1 MWVSVSLDMGGYRAW
16 QAATE
21 ELEAGWAAERT
32 SGVRRNNVRPTH
44 RRIASMD
51 ITPFDLRCP
60 QAPRFKQQK
69 QQQTA
74 EPSRR
79 ARTSNHKRRKGAFV
93 T

>member
-1 MWVSVSLDMGGYRAW
+1 MSLDMGGYRAW

-21 ELEAGWAAERT
+21 ELEAGWAAERAP
-32 SGVRRNNVRPTH
+32 GVRQNNVRPTH
-44 RRIASMD
+44 RRIAVNGHH
-51 ITPFDLRCP
+51 PFDLRCP